1 MADKNE
7 DSAIAKLSFEE
18 ALAELEE
25 IVGALEDGDSDLDK
39 AIDAYERGTRLKK
52 HCEAKLKEAKA
63 RIDKIS
69 VDPEGNPATE
79 PADIDQ

>member
-7 DSAIAKLSFEE
+7 DAAIAKLSFEE

-39 AIDAYERGTRLKK
+39 AINAYERGTRLKK

-69 VDPEGNPATE
+69 VDPEGNSATE

>member
-7 DSAIAKLSFEE
+7 DAAIAKLSFEE

-39 AIDAYERGTRLKK
+39 AISAYERGTWLKK

-69 VDPEGNPATE
+69 VDPEGNPTTE

>member
-7 DSAIAKLSFEE
+7 DAAIAKLSFEE

-25 IVGALEDGDSDLDK
+25 IVGTLEDGDSDLDK
-39 AIDAYERGTRLKK
+39 AISAYERGTRLKK

-69 VDPEGNPATE
+69 VDPEGSPTAE

>member
-7 DSAIAKLSFEE
+7 DAAIAKLSFEE

-39 AIDAYERGTRLKK
+39 AITAYERGTKLKK

-69 VDPEGNPATE
+69 VDPEGNSSTE

>member
-7 DSAIAKLSFEE
+7 DAAIAKLSFEE

-39 AIDAYERGTRLKK
+39 AINAYERGTRLKK

-69 VDPEGNPATE
+69 VDPEGNPTTE

>member
-7 DSAIAKLSFEE
+7 DAAIAKLSFEE

-25 IVGALEDGDSDLDK
+25 IVGTLEDGDSDLDK
-39 AIDAYERGTRLKK
+39 AINAYERGTRLKK

-69 VDPEGNPATE
+69 VDPEGNPTAE

>member
-1 MADKNE
+1 MADRNE
-7 DSAIAKLSFEE
+7 DAAIAKLSFEE
-18 ALAELEE
+18 ALAELEK
-25 IVGALEDGDSDLDK
+25 IVDALEDGDSDLDK
-39 AIDAYERGTRLKK
+39 AIHAYERGTRLKK

-69 VDPEGNPATE
+69 VDPEGNLTTE

>member
-7 DSAIAKLSFEE
+7 DAAIAKLSFEE

-25 IVGALEDGDSDLDK
+25 IVGTLEDGDSDLDK
-39 AIDAYERGTRLKK
+39 AISAYERGTRLKK

-69 VDPEGNPATE
+69 VDPEGNPTAE
-79 PADIDQ
+79 PVDIDQ

>member
-7 DSAIAKLSFEE
+7 DAAIAKLSFEE

-39 AIDAYERGTRLKK
+39 AINAYERGTRLKK

-69 VDPEGNPATE
+69 VDPEGNPTAE